1 MKWTLLAVSLLPL
14 SLLADPVACP
24 TTTYAAYLSL
34 GSCTVANYTM
44 SDFTFSSHSFNQLS
58 PAYTADQFTASG
70 VDLPYNPTNSFYFG
84 VAFTGDPGAPA
95 GALVETMID
104 FDITS
109 TDLSNSIAAVAIA
122 LGAEAGANGGVTLD
136 DYGSGEGQPFLL
148 QATIASPVAQKNFDP
163 LIDTVHTHAVLI
175 SNGPELIQYFAITV
189 TDVSDIP
196 EPAVWSLMGSG
207 LLGIGALLYRR
218 KRLGLAA

>member
-1 MKWTLLAVSLLPL
+1 MKWIVLAISLVPMGLV
-14 SLLADPVACP
+14 ADPVACP

-44 SDFTFSSHSFNQLS
+44 SDFTFSSTALNAQST
-58 PAYTADQFTASG
+58 PYTADQFTASG

-95 GALVETMID
+95 GALVETLID

-109 TDLSNSIAAVAIA
+109 TDLSDTIAAVAIA
-122 LGAEAGANGGVTLD
+122 LGAEAGADGGVTLD

-148 QATIASPVAQKNFDP
+148 QATIASPVAQKEFNP

-175 SNGPELIQYFAITV
+175 SNGPELIKYFAITV
-189 TDVSDIP
+189 TDVSDVP
-196 EPAVWSLMGSG
+196 EPAVWSLMGTG
-207 LLGIGALLYRR
+207 LLGMVALLYRR
-218 KRLGLAA
+218 KRRA